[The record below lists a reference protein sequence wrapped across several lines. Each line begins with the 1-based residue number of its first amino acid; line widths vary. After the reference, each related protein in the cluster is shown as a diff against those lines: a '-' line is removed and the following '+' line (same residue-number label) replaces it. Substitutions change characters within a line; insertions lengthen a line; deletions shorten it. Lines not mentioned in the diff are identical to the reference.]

1 MKKEAVGIKTTQKSP
16 PAQGKES
23 AKLFT
28 KEELDATIEKETKLR
43 IKELMS
49 KAKKQH
55 DDEKKELLDQLQRY
69 VASSMGESH
78 TTDS

>member
-1 MKKEAVGIKTTQKSP
+1 MKKEAVAIKTTQKSP
-16 PAQGKES
+16 VTHGKES